1 MSRLTRKHLMG
12 RSIWVENNTRSTR
25 CRRYLRTLGIGFL
38 IIVVA
43 LVATFLVI
51 KKAGASADTETERST
66 EIRMGDVSR
75 GSLLFKTSK
84 PGVFHA
90 APMLNTSVDMRV
102 SGMIVRAVVSQEFK
116 NQTDEWMEGIYV
128 FPLPENAAVDHLRMR
143 IGERIIEGKI
153 KERTEAK
160 KIYRKAK
167 AEGKKASLIEQER
180 PNMFTNSVANIGPKE
195 SIVVEIEYQQT
206 LRYDQGHFRL
216 RFPLAITPRYIPG
229 QPIKRE
235 ETVLQFAGTGWAAD
249 TNQVPDA
256 SRVTPPVYVG
266 EGAVNPVAMHIELDA
281 GFPLKIL
288 KSSYHA
294 ITNTHH
300 GQGKKTITLANG
312 PVPADHDFEL
322 VWTPEVSHAPRA
334 ALFTE
339 TKQDDLYHFMMVL
352 PPDAQGKAKQPLA
365 REVIYIIDT
374 SGSMSGVSIVQ
385 AKRALLMALDRLR
398 PQDRF
403 NVIQFNSYTDQLFP
417 AAVPA
422 SQSYLQRAR
431 QYVNGLTANG
441 GTNMM
446 SALTAALNHAD
457 PGNYIGQIIF
467 LTDGSVGNETQLFDL
482 ISARLG
488 DRRLFTVGIGSA
500 PNSYF
505 MKKAAQFGRGTFTYI
520 SDVSEVQTKMST
532 LFSKLETP
540 VMSNLQLEF
549 DDDTD
554 IEMWPKR
561 LPDLYAGEPVV
572 FSIKAGSHTQQLSL
586 YGQRGQ
592 EQWRVTVPLLGGQTN
607 NGVGAVWARSKIEAL
622 MDSLHE
628 GAKKEEVRD
637 NVIRVALQHHLVSK
651 YTSLVAVD
659 VTPSRPQ
666 HEALKTKNVPN
677 NLPKGQQYEK
687 IFGQLANTA
696 TPAQLHL
703 MIGIMCLVLLA
714 MIWISSRGLRRGA
727 IG

>member
-1 MSRLTRKHLMG
+1 
-12 RSIWVENNTRSTR
+12 
-25 CRRYLRTLGIGFL
+25 
-38 IIVVA
+38 
-43 LVATFLVI
+43 
-51 KKAGASADTETERST
+51 
-66 EIRMGDVSR
+66 
-75 GSLLFKTSK
+75 
-84 PGVFHA
+84 
-90 APMLNTSVDMRV
+90 
-102 SGMIVRAVVSQEFK
+102 
-116 NQTDEWMEGIYV
+116 
-128 FPLPENAAVDHLRMR
+128 
-143 IGERIIEGKI
+143 
-153 KERTEAK
+153 
-160 KIYRKAK
+160 
-167 AEGKKASLIEQER
+167 
-180 PNMFTNSVANIGPKE
+180 
-195 SIVVEIEYQQT
+195 
-206 LRYDQGHFRL
+206 
-216 RFPLAITPRYIPG
+216 
-229 QPIKRE
+229 
-235 ETVLQFAGTGWAAD
+235 
-249 TNQVPDA
+249 
-256 SRVTPPVYVG
+256 
-266 EGAVNPVAMHIELDA
+266 MHIELDA

-687 IFGQLANTA
+687 IFGQLASTA
-696 TPAQLHL
+696 TTAQLHL
-703 MIGIMCLVLLA
+703 MIGVMCLVLLT
-714 MIWISSRGLRRGA
+714 MIWISSRGLRNRKW
-727 IG
+727 I